1 MRQEHDQAGGG
12 NEQSHYGAGHPPS
25 DRTLTILTLVHT
37 VSIFFLSIVAYN
49 HAPCRVRRQGV
60 VAIAKFRSNR
70 REAVAK
76 LKPEEIDYKRIDV
89 LAKFVTPTGKIEAAR
104 RTGASRKQQTRV
116 VRAIKRAR
124 YLALLPFTI
133 DDSR

>member
-1 MRQEHDQAGGG
+1 MHLPCVHIDIHRCNLYFLFLRLSPTSQVPIAGA
-12 NEQSHYGAGHPPS
+12 SARS
-25 DRTLTILTLVHT
+25 TI
-37 VSIFFLSIVAYN
+37 
-49 HAPCRVRRQGV
+49 
-60 VAIAKFRSNR
+60 IAKFRSNR

-89 LAKFVTPTGKIEAAR
+89 LAKFITPTGKIEAAR

-124 YLALLPFTI
+124 YLALVPFTI

>member
-1 MRQEHDQAGGG
+1 MSPKTKHRFFVA
-12 NEQSHYGAGHPPS
+12 STRS
-25 DRTLTILTLVHT
+25 LV
-37 VSIFFLSIVAYN
+37 IN
-49 HAPCRVRRQGV
+49 
-60 VAIAKFRSNR
+60 KFRSNR

-76 LKPEEIDYKRIDV
+76 LKSEEIDYKRIDV

-104 RTGASRKQQTRV
+104 RTGASRKQQTLV

-133 DDSR
+133 DDAR